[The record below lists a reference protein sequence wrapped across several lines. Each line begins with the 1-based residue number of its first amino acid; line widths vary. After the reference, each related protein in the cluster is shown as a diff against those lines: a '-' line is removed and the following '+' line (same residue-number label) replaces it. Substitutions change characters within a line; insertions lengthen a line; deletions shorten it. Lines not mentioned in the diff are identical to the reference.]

1 MTKDSAQLHS
11 PVLVFKDFSFR
22 YRSQAEPSLI
32 GINLSVNRG
41 EKILI
46 LGPSGS
52 GKSTLAHCINGL
64 IPNAFPGEMTGSL
77 SIFGE
82 DAAGLGIFGISKK
95 AGTVLQDTD
104 DQFVGQSAGEDIA
117 FAAENDMV
125 PVGEMRRRVKE
136 AAELVQFE
144 EALTKAPQELSG
156 GQKQRVSMAGVLTDD
171 VEILLFDEPLAN
183 LDPATGKQ
191 AIETIDRLNREQGK
205 TVIIIEHRL
214 EDVLHRPVD
223 RIILIDKGRIIAD
236 LLPEDM
242 LASDLLGKTGIR
254 EPLYLS
260 ALRFT
265 GCGIHAGLKPE
276 HVETVV
282 FDAEKLRA
290 WAAAEEKADGPCR
303 DGTILEIRDLNFCY
317 DTQAT
322 SLRPQPE
329 GTHTQAA
336 GAASKRHGTL
346 ENISFSIPKSS
357 ITALVGKNGAGK
369 STLAALICGF
379 YKPASGAILYEGK
392 DIAGLSIRERAEK
405 IGFVMQNPNHMI
417 SFPLIYDEAALGL
430 RNRELANR
438 KNSGQETKLHA
449 ENEIREKVYESFRIC
464 GLYPYRNWPVSALS
478 YGMKK
483 RLTIASILSL
493 GPSLLIL
500 DEPTAG
506 QDLKH
511 YREIMDF
518 LFRLNRDKGI
528 SLLLITHD
536 MHLMLEYAD
545 RAVVLSEGRILA
557 IDSPSAVLTD
567 DSIIEK
573 ASLKRTSLYDLALR
587 AGITEYQGFINRF
600 ISLDREKRYRQ

>member
-1 MTKDSAQLHS
+1 
-11 PVLVFKDFSFR
+11 
-22 YRSQAEPSLI
+22 
-32 GINLSVNRG
+32 
-41 EKILI
+41 
-46 LGPSGS
+46 
-52 GKSTLAHCINGL
+52 
-64 IPNAFPGEMTGSL
+64 MTGSL
-77 SIFGE
+77 SILGE

-125 PVGEMRRRVKE
+125 PVAEMRRRVKE

-191 AIETIDRLNREQGK
+191 SIETIDMLNREQGK

-223 RIILIDKGRIIAD
+223 RIILIDEGRIIAD
-236 LLPEDM
+236 LSPEDM
-242 LASDLLGKTGIR
+242 LSSDLLGKTGIR

-265 GCGIHAGLKPE
+265 GCSIHAGIRPE

-290 WAAAEEKADGPCR
+290 WAAAGERAGESCR
-303 DGTILEIRDLNFCY
+303 DGAILEIRDLNFCY
-317 DTQAT
+317 DAQPG
-322 SLRPQPE
+322 SLRPRPE
-329 GTHTQAA
+329 GTHISA
-336 GAASKRHGTL
+336 GGASKRHGTL

-369 STLAALICGF
+369 STMAALICGF
-379 YKPASGAILYEGK
+379 YKPASGSILYEGK
-392 DIAGLSIRERAEK
+392 DIADLSIRERAEK

-430 RNRELANR
+430 RNRELASR
-438 KNSGQETKLHA
+438 KNSGHETKLHE

-464 GLYPYRNWPVSALS
+464 GLYPYRNWPVGALS
-478 YGMKK
+478 FGMKK

-506 QDLKH
+506 QDLRH

-545 RAVVLSEGRILA
+545 QAVVLSEGRILA

>member
-11 PVLVFKDFSFR
+11 PALVFKDFSFR

-64 IPNAFPGEMTGSL
+64 IPNAFPGTMTGSL
-77 SIFGE
+77 SILGE

-236 LLPEDM
+236 LSPEDM
-242 LASDLLGKTGIR
+242 LSSDLLGKTGIR

-265 GCGIHAGLKPE
+265 GCSIHAGLKPE

-282 FDAEKLRA
+282 FDEEKLRA
-290 WAAAEEKADGPCR
+290 WAAAEEKADEPCR
-303 DGTILEIRDLNFCY
+303 DGSILEIRDLDFCY
-317 DTQAT
+317 DAQPA
-322 SLRPQPE
+322 SLRQQPE

-336 GAASKRHGTL
+336 GGTSKRHGTL
-346 ENISFSIPKSS
+346 EDISFSIPKSS

-379 YKPASGAILYEGK
+379 YKPTSGAILYEGR

-430 RNRELANR
+430 RNRELVNR
-438 KNSGQETKLHA
+438 KNSGNETKLHA
-449 ENEIREKVYESFRIC
+449 ESEIREKVYESFRIC
-464 GLYPYRNWPVSALS
+464 GLYPYRNWPVGALS

-545 RAVVLSEGRILA
+545 RAVVLSEGRVLA

-587 AGITEYQGFINRF
+587 AGITGYQGFINRF

>member
-1 MTKDSAQLHS
+1 MTHDSAQLHS
-11 PVLVFKDFSFR
+11 PALLFKDFSFR

-32 GINLSVNRG
+32 GINLRVNRG

-64 IPNAFPGEMTGSL
+64 IPNAFPGTITGSL
-77 SIFGE
+77 SILGE

-104 DQFVGQSAGEDIA
+104 SQFVGQSAGEDIA

-125 PVGEMRRRVKE
+125 PVEEMRRRVKE

-156 GQKQRVSMAGVLTDD
+156 GQKQRVSMAGVLTDN

-214 EDVLHRPVD
+214 EDALHRPVD

-236 LLPEDM
+236 LSPADM
-242 LASDLLGKTGIR
+242 LSSDLLGKTGIR

-260 ALRFT
+260 ALRFA
-265 GCGIHAGLKPE
+265 GGSIHAGIKPE

-290 WAAAEEKADGPCR
+290 WAAVGEKAAKPRR
-303 DGTILEIRDLNFCY
+303 DGTILEIRNLDFCY
-317 DTQAT
+317 NA
-322 SLRPQPE
+322 
-329 GTHTQAA
+329 QAA
-336 GAASKRHGTL
+336 EGASKRRSTL
-346 ENISFSIPKSS
+346 ENISFSIPKGS
-357 ITALVGKNGAGK
+357 ITALAGRNGAGK

-379 YKPASGAILYEGK
+379 YKPSRGAILYDGR

-430 RNRELANR
+430 RNRYLVNR
-438 KNSGQETKLHA
+438 EKSSGHKTNLHE

-506 QDLKH
+506 QDLRH

-518 LFRLNRDKGI
+518 LFRLNRDEGI

-545 RAVVLSEGRILA
+545 RAVVLSEGKILA

-573 ASLKRTSLYDLALR
+573 ASLKRTSLYDLASR

-600 ISLDREKRYRQ
+600 IHHRFGFTG

>member
-11 PVLVFKDFSFR
+11 PALVFKDFSFR
-22 YRSQAEPSLI
+22 YRSQVEPSLI
-32 GINLSVNRG
+32 GINLRVNRG

-64 IPNAFPGEMTGSL
+64 IPNAFPGKITGAL
-77 SIFGE
+77 SILGE

-95 AGTVLQDTD
+95 VGTVLQDTD
-104 DQFVGQSAGEDIA
+104 GQFVGQSAGEDIA

-125 PVGEMRRRVKE
+125 PVEEMRRRVEE

-156 GQKQRVSMAGVLTDD
+156 GQKQRVSMAGVLTDN

-191 AIETIDRLNREQGK
+191 AIETIDKLNREEGK

-236 LLPEDM
+236 LSPADM
-242 LASDLLGKTGIR
+242 LSSDLLVKTGIR

-265 GCGIHAGLKPE
+265 GSSIHADTKPE

-290 WAAAEEKADGPCR
+290 WTAAEEKADTPHC
-303 DGTILEIRDLNFCY
+303 DGAILEIRALDFRY
-317 DTQAT
+317 D
-322 SLRPQPE
+322 E
-329 GTHTQAA
+329 G
-336 GAASKRHGTL
+336 ASKRYNTL

-379 YKPASGAILYEGK
+379 YKPASGAILYDGK
-392 DIAGLSIRERAEK
+392 DIADLSIRERAEK

-430 RNRELANR
+430 RNRGLANR
-438 KNSGQETKLHA
+438 EKSIKHETKLHA

-464 GLYPYRNWPVSALS
+464 NLYPYRNWPVGALS

-506 QDLKH
+506 QDLRH

-518 LFRLNRDKGI
+518 LFRLNRDEGI

-545 RAVVLSEGRILA
+545 QAVVLSEGRILA
-557 IDSPSAVLTD
+557 VDSPSAVLTD

-600 ISLDREKRYRQ
+600 ISLSREKRYRQ